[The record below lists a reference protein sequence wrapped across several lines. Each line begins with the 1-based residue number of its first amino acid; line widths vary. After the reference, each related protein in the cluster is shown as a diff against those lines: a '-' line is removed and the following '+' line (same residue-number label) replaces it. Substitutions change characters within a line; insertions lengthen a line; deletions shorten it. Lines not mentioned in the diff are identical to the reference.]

1 MLFKFMD
8 KDKTVDFDEK
18 KIVDS
23 IRCLGLDIINEA
35 HSGHS
40 GIVLGAAPILYTLY
54 AKHLKVNP
62 SDPSWYNRDRF
73 VLSAGHGSALLYAT
87 LFMSGYDITVDDLKN
102 FRKID
107 SILPGHPEYGVT
119 PGVDMSTGPLG
130 QGFASSVGMAIAEE
144 YLRNYY
150 SKKNSSLINYY
161 TYLLCGDG
169 DLMEGISYEAASLAG
184 TLKLSHL
191 IAIYDCNH
199 VTLDGNLD
207 KSFTEDV
214 SLRFQA
220 MNWNVIT
227 VSDGDDLTMLDNAII
242 KAKSSD
248 KPSLIIVQTTIGK
261 YSKHQGTNKAHGA
274 LLDSDDISSIK
285 ERLGIRDI
293 AFAVS
298 QEASDL
304 MKEMINERVTPLYE
318 ENKKI
323 EAKLSDLEKIEF
335 ENLTLNNS
343 IVVNEDI
350 DYEMPEDNR
359 EVLRVTNGKIL
370 NQFASISPFL
380 IGGSADLSSSTMT
393 YLEGMGDFSSNDRSG
408 KNIWFGVREHA
419 MGAILNGMALSGLRV
434 FGSTFLAFSDY
445 MKPAIRMSALMNLP
459 VTYIFSH
466 DSISLGEDGPT
477 HQPVEQLVSLRSI
490 PNLEVFRPC
499 DVNEIIGIYQ
509 YIMSKTN
516 SPSVLSIGRNKVDI
530 KENTSIKEV
539 TQGAYIIKKE
549 EKNLSGIIIASGEEV
564 DVALQVSKLLEEKG
578 YELRV
583 VSMPSIELYNK
594 QSQEY
599 KDSLLPLGVKTFV
612 IEASSSY
619 SWYNFVYNDKY
630 LITLDQFGLSGDS
643 SSVYQK
649 YGFDV
654 ESIVAKIENLLK

>member
-150 SKKNSSLINYY
+150 SKKNLINYY

-359 EVLRVTNGKIL
+359 EALRVTNGKIL

-393 YLEGMGDFSSNDRSG
+393 YLDGMGDFSSNDRSG